1 MIETERLLLRR
12 VTSADLDELIAIH
25 AQPAVMRFMGSFD
38 RDEAL
43 QWMSRNEREWEELGY
58 GRLAIVERATGRF
71 LGRSG
76 LKYWPQFGETEVGW
90 LLRPDAWGRG
100 FASEAGRACVEWGFE
115 HLQLGHI
122 TAMIRPDNH
131 RSIRVAERLGME
143 PLRGDVLLGEPV
155 VVYAASGSVA

>member
-12 VTSADLDELIAIH
+12 IVEADADEFVSIHKHPTVT
-25 AQPAVMRFMGSFD
+25 RFMGTFD

-43 QWMSRNEREWEELGY
+43 RWIERNDRDWDQLGY
-58 GRLAIVERATGRF
+58 GRLAIVENATGRL

-76 LKYWPQFGETEVGW
+76 LKYWPQFEETEVGW

-100 FASEAGRACVEWGFE
+100 FATEAGRASIEWGIQE
-115 HLQLGHI
+115 LGLPRI
-122 TAMIRPDNH
+122 TAMIMPENQ

-143 PLRGDVLLGEPV
+143 PSRGDVLLGEPV
-155 VVYAASGSVA
+155 IVYSTDR